1 MLKLKA
7 LLLLFFL
14 PTLLFA
20 QQHYD
25 IILKNGKIIDGAGNP
40 WFYGDVGVSGN
51 KITSIGDLSKDKADK
66 TIDATG
72 LIIAPG
78 FIDVHTHIEGDEKKT
93 PTADNF
99 IYDGVTTVITGNCGT
114 SNIDISKYFKFLD
127 SLKLSINV
135 GTLIGHNDV
144 RSAVLGEG
152 AVTPNAAQLQQMQGL
167 VEKAMQDGAMG
178 FSTGLIYTPGI
189 YSKTDEVIALAKSA
203 AKYKG
208 VYTSHMR
215 NESDKIFDAINEA
228 IDVGR
233 QAHMPVEISH
243 FKVGL
248 PNWNRSDEMIA
259 MVEKARAEGL
269 DVTVD
274 QYPYTASSTTLNV
287 LLPDWLLAGGRDS
300 VMKRLA
306 DPVIH
311 KKVVDEMI
319 KDMKRRGRQHFD
331 YAVVAHCDGDTSLNG
346 KNIMQI
352 NLKKGRPSTIPDE
365 IETILDITKIGSA
378 SMVFHGM
385 NEDDVQN
392 ILKFS
397 LSMVASDSG
406 IREFGSGVP
415 HPRGY
420 GSNARVLGYYVREKH
435 LIRLEDAVRK
445 MTSLPA
451 QKFHLTGR
459 GLLQPGM
466 FADIVI
472 FDAGTVKDESTFE
485 HPHAYSTGFKY
496 VLVNGKLTVDNFKH
510 LGTRNGAILR
520 GPGYQQKNQN
530 EN

>member
-1 MLKLKA
+1 MLKIKA
-7 LLLLFFL
+7 LIILCFL
-14 PTLLFA
+14 PVLLFA
-20 QQHYD
+20 QKHYD
-25 IILKNGKIIDGAGNP
+25 IILKNGKIIDGTGNP
-40 WFYGDVGVSGN
+40 WFYGDVGIVKN
-51 KITSIGDLSKDKADK
+51 KIISIGDLSKSKADK

-114 SNIDISKYFKFLD
+114 SNVDIKKYFKLLD
-127 SLKLSINV
+127 SIKLSVNV

-144 RSAVLGEG
+144 RQVVLGE
-152 AVTPNAAQLQQMQGL
+152 ADITPNAAQLQKMQSL
-167 VEKAMQDGAMG
+167 IEQAMRDGAMG

-189 YSKTDEVIALAKSA
+189 YSKTDEVIALAKAA
-203 AKYKG
+203 AKYNG
-208 VYTSHMR
+208 IYTSHMR

-228 IDVGR
+228 IEVGR
-233 QAHMPVEISH
+233 QAKMRVEISH

-300 VMKRLA
+300 VLARLKNTT
-306 DPVIH
+306 IH
-311 KKVVDEMI
+311 RKVASEMI

-331 YAVVAHCDGDTSLNG
+331 YAVVAHCDGDNAING

-352 NLKKGRPSTIPDE
+352 NILKGRPSTTADE

-385 NEDDVQN
+385 NEADVEN
-392 ILKFS
+392 ILKFP
-397 LSMVASDSG
+397 LTMVASDSG
-406 IREFGSGVP
+406 IRQFGSGVP

-420 GSNARVLGYYVREKH
+420 GSNARVLAYYVREKH
-435 LIRLEDAVRK
+435 LIRLEDAIRK

-451 QKFHLTGR
+451 QKFQIEGR
-459 GLLQPGM
+459 GILKPGM

-472 FDAGTVKDESTFE
+472 FDAGKVKDESTFE

-496 VLVNGKLTVDNFKH
+496 VLVNGKVTVDNFKH
-510 LGTRNGAILR
+510 LGTRNGAILH
-520 GPGYQQKNQN
+520 GPGYHQN
-530 EN
+530 K

>member
-1 MLKLKA
+1 MPKLKA
-7 LLLLFFL
+7 VTLILFYFF

-20 QQHYD
+20 QQRYD
-25 IILKNGKIIDGAGNP
+25 IILKNGKIVNGTGNP
-40 WFYGDVGVSGN
+40 WFHGDVGIVGN
-51 KITSIGDLSKDKADK
+51 KVIKIGDLSKDKADK

-72 LIIAPG
+72 LIVAPG

-114 SNIDISKYFKFLD
+114 SNIDIKKYFNLLD
-127 SLKLSINV
+127 SIKLSINV

-144 RSAVLGEG
+144 RAAVLGEG
-152 AVTPNAAQLQQMQGL
+152 AVTPDSAQLLKMEGL
-167 VEKAMQDGAMG
+167 VEQAMRDGAMG
-178 FSTGLIYTPGI
+178 FSTGLIYTPGN
-189 YSKTDEVIALAKSA
+189 YSKTDEVVALAKSA

-208 VYTSHMR
+208 IYTSHMR
-215 NESDKIFDAINEA
+215 NESDKIFEAITEA

-233 QAHMPVEISH
+233 QAKMPVEISH

-300 VMKRLA
+300 VLKRLS
-306 DPVIH
+306 DPLIH

-331 YAVVAHCDGDTSLNG
+331 YAVVAHCEGDTSLNG

-365 IETILDITKIGSA
+365 IETILDITKVGSA
-378 SMVFHGM
+378 TMVFHGM
-385 NEDDVQN
+385 NEADVEN
-392 ILKFS
+392 ILKFP
-397 LSMVASDSG
+397 LTMVASDSG

-451 QKFHLTGR
+451 QKFHLVGR

-472 FDAGTVKDESTFE
+472 FDANTVKDESTFE

-520 GPGYQQKNQN
+520 GPGY
-530 EN
+530 

>member
-1 MLKLKA
+1 MLKIKA
-7 LLLLFFL
+7 LIILCFLPVLLL
-14 PTLLFA
+14 A
-20 QQHYD
+20 QQHFD
-25 IILKNGKIIDGAGNP
+25 IILKNGKIIDGTGNP
-40 WFYGDVGVSGN
+40 WFYGDVGIAKN
-51 KITSIGDLSKDKADK
+51 KITGIGDLSKSKADK

-114 SNIDISKYFKFLD
+114 SNIDIKKYFKLLD
-127 SLKLSINV
+127 SIKLSVNV

-144 RSAVLGEG
+144 RRVVLGE
-152 AVTPNAAQLQQMQGL
+152 ADIAPNAAQLQKMQSL
-167 VEKAMQDGAMG
+167 IEQAMRDGAMG

-189 YSKTDEVIALAKSA
+189 YSKTDEVIALAKAA
-203 AKYKG
+203 AKYNG
-208 VYTSHMR
+208 IYTSHMR

-233 QAHMPVEISH
+233 QANMRVEISH

-300 VMKRLA
+300 VLSRLKNTT
-306 DPVIH
+306 IH
-311 KKVVDEMI
+311 RKVTSEMI

-331 YAVVAHCDGDTSLNG
+331 YAVVAHCNGDNAIDG

-352 NLKKGRPSTIPDE
+352 NILKGRPSTTADE
-365 IETILDITKIGSA
+365 IETILDIIKIGSA

-385 NEDDVQN
+385 NEADVEN
-392 ILKFS
+392 ILKFP
-397 LSMVASDSG
+397 LTMVASDSG
-406 IREFGSGVP
+406 IRQFGSGVP

-435 LIRLEDAVRK
+435 LIRLEDAIRK

-451 QKFHLTGR
+451 QKFQIEGR
-459 GLLQPGM
+459 GILKPGM

-472 FDAGTVKDESTFE
+472 FDAGKVKDESTFE

-496 VLVNGKLTVDNFKH
+496 VLVNGKVTVDNFKH
-510 LGTRNGAILR
+510 LGTRNGAILH
-520 GPGYQQKNQN
+520 GPGYHQN
-530 EN
+530 K